1 MSLFN
6 DNPTSQG
13 SHGLGFIFLITFDRF
28 RTRKVVCLS
37 NRKMQAQQGAV
48 GCCRLFHFLTA
59 R

>member
-6 DNPTSQG
+6 DDPTSQG

-28 RTRKVVCLS
+28 GTRRVVSLS

-48 GCCRLFHFLTA
+48 GCCRLIHVLTA